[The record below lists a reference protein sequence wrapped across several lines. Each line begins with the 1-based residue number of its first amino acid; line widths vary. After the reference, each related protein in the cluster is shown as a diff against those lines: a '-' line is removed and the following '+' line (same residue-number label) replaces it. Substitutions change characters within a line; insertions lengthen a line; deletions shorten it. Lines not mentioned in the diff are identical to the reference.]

1 MHDLPTT
8 RLVSAIRKRAGLT
21 QEALARNL
29 GVSFATLNAWE
40 RGRSEPRASH
50 RRSLEEMATDV
61 GVDGGLRVLIV
72 DDDPASRAVLEG
84 ILHGLPRDLT
94 VWSESN
100 GTDGLLRCGAIR
112 PDVMF
117 LDIRMPGIDGFA
129 VAERVNRIG
138 GLEDVRIIFNT
149 SLTDDTVLDRARRS
163 GAVAVITK
171 PNTPRLVEEA
181 LQQALAATDLGRD

>member
-1 MHDLPTT
+1 MMRELPTT

-21 QEALARNL
+21 QEALARDF

-50 RRSLEEMATDV
+50 RRMLEEMATDL
-61 GVDGGLRVLIV
+61 GVDGGVRILIV
-72 DDDPASRAVLEG
+72 DDDPASRSVLEG
-84 ILHGLPRDLT
+84 ILSGLRHEIT
-94 VWSESN
+94 VWSEAN

-129 VAERVNRIG
+129 VAERVNKIG

-149 SLTDDTVLDRARRS
+149 SVTDEGVLDRARRS
-163 GAVAVITK
+163 GVVAVLTK
-171 PNTPRLVEEA
+171 PNTPAEVEEA
-181 LQQALAATDLGRD
+181 LQRALGAADPQR

>member
-1 MHDLPTT
+1 
-8 RLVSAIRKRAGLT
+8 LVSAIRKRAGLT

-50 RRSLEEMATDV
+50 RRSLEEMAIDI

-72 DDDPASRAVLEG
+72 DDDPASRAVLAG
-84 ILHGLPRDLT
+84 ILYGLPRDLT

-129 VAERVNRIG
+129 VAERVNQIG

-181 LQQALAATDLGRD
+181 LQRALAATDLDRD